1 MFLKIKNCLEA
12 DKIFL
17 LSDNVS
23 FWLKTRY
30 ILDKYL
36 SIVLNRKKIR
46 YYDFNFEYDSRLT
59 PLILQFYPVEISYL
73 NKNINLSKINRILD
87 IGANVG
93 QWAYT
98 IKSIYPHINMISF
111 EPNKIAFNKLKKN
124 ASNFN
129 DWIVFNHAVGRRSQK
144 KTFYYPENSTLSG
157 SFIKNNANEFDKNVK
172 LKKTKVSVVN
182 LNNSYLKKIKIPNR
196 YDLVKID
203 VEGSELE
210 VLESLTDLSFEF
222 LVVEVPMKG
231 ERNVSIDQ
239 VNEIIKDK
247 FKKKSKIICTS
258 PVGNLG
264 YVADVVYKLT

>member
-17 LSDNVS
+17 LSDNASLWSKV
-23 FWLKTRY
+23 RY
-30 ILDKYL
+30 VFEKYL
-36 SIVLNRKKIR
+36 SIALNRKKIR
-46 YYDFNFEYDSRLT
+46 YYDFDFEYDSRFT
-59 PLILQFYPVEISYL
+59 PLILQFYPAEISFL
-73 NKNINLSKINRILD
+73 NKYVNLSKINKILD

-98 IKSIYPHINMISF
+98 IKSIYPNIKMISF
-111 EPNKIAFNKLKKN
+111 EPNKIAFNKLKSN
-124 ASNFN
+124 ALNFD
-129 DWIVFNHAVGRRSQK
+129 DWVVFNHAVGKGNQK
-144 KTFYYPENSTLSG
+144 KIFYYPENSTLSG
-157 SFIKNNANEFDKNVK
+157 SFIKNNANEFDKNVR
-172 LKKTKVSVVN
+172 LKKTKVSVVKLDN
-182 LNNSYLKKIKIPNR
+182 GYLKKFNLPNR

-203 VEGSELE
+203 VEGLELE

-231 ERNVSIDQ
+231 ERNVSVDQ
-239 VNEIIKDK
+239 INKIIKDR
-247 FKKKSKIICTS
+247 FKKEPKIVCTS